1 MEIYKENSGSNR
13 GGSLGVLNLLERR
26 CLAPINFNS
35 GGNGSGTGSDDGEEI
50 ESLLSR
56 KLLYRKLP
64 QQRHFKLS
72 VLKLD
77 GSLFDVNVGRN
88 ATVAELK
95 VAIEELF
102 AELPEETNGCISWN
116 IRELDVVLVGHMFG
130 GTFACLMMVRN
141 WLTTRLASKT
151 LGSKMLQF
159 IRHISVNQ
167 SPLKRRLKHHGKCSP
182 SGSGHEK
189 RQNVVNH
196 NDLDE
201 NKDDNSS
208 DHYIEEEEIPLPE
221 VKLTRLLSGWLSS
234 TKLWA
239 VSRKGSQGRNHRSRL
254 TLKCL
259 KG

>member
-13 GGSLGVLNLLERR
+13 GGSMGVLNLLERR

-50 ESLLSR
+50 ESLLSK

-64 QQRHFKLS
+64 QQRFFKLS

-102 AELPEETNGCISWN
+102 AELPEESNGCISWSHVWGHFC
-116 IRELDVVLVGHMFG
+116 LSYDGQKLVNNKACIKNFG
-130 GTFACLMMVRN
+130 IKDGDQAGFTIGAEF
-141 WLTTRLASKT
+141 
-151 LGSKMLQF
+151 
-159 IRHISVNQ
+159 
-167 SPLKRRLKHHGKCSP
+167 SP

-201 NKDDNSS
+201 NKEDNSS
-208 DHYIEEEEIPLPE
+208 DHYVEEEEIPLPE